1 MICESNN
8 NIKVS
13 ARSIFLQGILL
24 NRSFISSDIKK
35 HSELLKTLNQID
47 KLCVKFGI
55 SLQQLLIAYL
65 TQLENINQIIIG
77 TSSINNLKD
86 NILSLNI
93 KLHPDLVSSIDIIS
107 KIPKSWTNPR
117 NWTRG

>member
-1 MICESNN
+1 MADWKLKSYCFDL
-8 NIKVS
+8 
-13 ARSIFLQGILL
+13 RSIFLQGILL
-24 NRSFISSDIKK
+24 NSSFISTDIKK

-107 KIPKSWTNPR
+107 KTQTPTPKP
-117 NWTRG
+117 